1 MQYAGLSGGGA
12 MHAGIAECEPVEPF
26 IKFILIFSHGAQNL
40 ADPVVDFLNEN
51 RIPLSNC
58 RGQSYDN
65 ASNNYVWTLFWI
77 VSTDPST
84 VLNEFAIYVPCAG
97 HSPNLLVLK
106 AAEYC
111 LEIVKFFDFVQRLF
125 LFLGFYT
132 STECSLTS
140 FWEISCRGQASV

>member
-1 MQYAGLSGGGA
+1 MQYTGLSG
-12 MHAGIAECEPVEPF
+12 GIAECEPVEPF
-26 IKFILIFSHGAQNL
+26 IMFILIFSHGAQNL

-65 ASNNYVWTLFWI
+65 ASNSFVWTLFWI

-84 VLNEFAIYVPCAG
+84 VLNEFAIYVFCAG
-97 HSPNLLVLK
+97 KSVNLVVLK

-125 LFLGFYT
+125 LFLFPT
-132 STECSLTS
+132 HRRS
-140 FWEISCRGQASV
+140 FWE